1 MMRLSLL
8 KTGGNA
14 LSLLTSDVMNR
25 VTSFVLYAMVARNLG
40 AHEFGQLT
48 LALTVFY
55 TFQVF
60 AVAGLRTLVI
70 RQVAKDR
77 NQTGTYLINGGAVV
91 AFSSILSLVVLCGF
105 VRLMHYPRST
115 ALVILL
121 LSFGLFPY
129 AFSAICEGIFQAWE
143 RMRYIPY
150 VNVPV
155 NIAKIGGAFLLLS
168 RRNGLYAV
176 VAILLSSLVAIA
188 AIEAWIIL
196 RRFPRAPA
204 RFDAR
209 LSVTMIRSASTFLGI
224 DAVLAVMTSLNVI
237 LLSKRSETEVGLYS
251 AANQLMVPLLL
262 VYQSIAQSIFP
273 ALCERFQIGIHSL
286 KRVAENAIE
295 LLLVLALPTVASLYF
310 FGDWALSVLYKNPVF
325 SEAFPALRIVSWTLI
340 FQVFTS
346 VLGQVL
352 VASHRE
358 RVTLRIVTVD
368 TLVNFS
374 VGWPLISRF
383 GLRGAAIAL
392 LLTRAAD
399 CLQHYIPVSRLLSG
413 IPLAKIVWKPAVAA
427 MCMATYLVLPSG
439 RFGLLTGISATAIY
453 SGALL
458 VLSIWVSGGVRQFK
472 EKYLVLLSE

>member
-25 VTSFVLYAMVARNLG
+25 ATSFVLYAMVARNLG

-91 AFSSILSLVVLCGF
+91 AFSSIFSLVVLCGF

-204 RFDAR
+204 RFGSISFR
-209 LSVTMIRSASTFLGI
+209 RSA
-224 DAVLAVMTSLNVI
+224 A
-237 LLSKRSETEVGLYS
+237 
-251 AANQLMVPLLL
+251 
-262 VYQSIAQSIFP
+262 
-273 ALCERFQIGIHSL
+273 
-286 KRVAENAIE
+286 
-295 LLLVLALPTVASLYF
+295 
-310 FGDWALSVLYKNPVF
+310 
-325 SEAFPALRIVSWTLI
+325 
-340 FQVFTS
+340 
-346 VLGQVL
+346 
-352 VASHRE
+352 
-358 RVTLRIVTVD
+358 
-368 TLVNFS
+368 
-374 VGWPLISRF
+374 
-383 GLRGAAIAL
+383 
-392 LLTRAAD
+392 
-399 CLQHYIPVSRLLSG
+399 
-413 IPLAKIVWKPAVAA
+413 
-427 MCMATYLVLPSG
+427 
-439 RFGLLTGISATAIY
+439 
-453 SGALL
+453 
-458 VLSIWVSGGVRQFK
+458 
-472 EKYLVLLSE
+472 